1 MKISANIIKPIVTEK
16 SMKMQEAGNYVFEV
30 TKGTTAGALKLELKK
45 VFGIDVIDVRTII
58 LPGKKRRIGRTAK
71 FKKTAQ
77 RKKMIVVL
85 KEGQKIDLTPKE

>member
-16 SMKMQEAGNYVFEV
+16 SMKMQESNCYVFEV
-30 TKGTTAGALKLELKK
+30 TKATTAGAFKLEMKK
-45 VFGIDVIDVRTII
+45 VYGVDVIDVRSII
-58 LPGKKRRIGRTAK
+58 LPGKKRRMAK
-71 FKKTAQ
+71 SNKFRKTAQ